1 MQNKTEFYF
10 KYRVKLI
17 KQYNISYNE
26 SNLTTFQD
34 KLNYLLIHDNPELK
48 IDIVDKIKIHQFRKK
63 FQEKIF
69 LYQY

>member
-63 FQEKIF
+63 F
-69 LYQY
+69 